1 MSGPAHGP
9 GAPSATQPPA
19 ERNALMRRLDAGEV
33 ALGLSVRLAGAPS
46 IAPIAADCGFDW
58 LFIDLEHGPMAFDTA
73 ASAALAALAAG
84 ITPVVRVAGHEAF
97 HANRALTNGALGLIF
112 PHVDDAVQ
120 ARACAQ
126 AARFAPQGI
135 RGVPAV
141 FPQLGW
147 RKPSLA
153 EATARL
159 NALTSVIVMIESAA
173 AVQAADA
180 IAAVPGVDALF
191 VGASD
196 LSVEMG
202 RPGDYRA
209 PEVRDALSHV
219 AAAATRHGRH
229 AGLGGIADTGLLG
242 ELVGEGYRLLLAGN
256 DLDLFMSAARERTR
270 HWHGLAAR
278 HGGPG
283 TGT

>member
-1 MSGPAHGP
+1 MSGPGP
-9 GAPSATQPPA
+9 GSPATTSRPDD
-19 ERNALMRRLDAGEV
+19 RNALMRRLDAGEV
-33 ALGLSVRLAGAPS
+33 ALGLSVRLAGAPG
-46 IAPIAADCGFDW
+46 IASIAADCGFDW

-73 ASAALAALAAG
+73 AATALAALAAG

-112 PHVDDAVQ
+112 PHVDDA
-120 ARACAQ
+120 AQ
-126 AARFAPQGI
+126 ALACSRSARFAPQGS

-147 RKPSLA
+147 RKPPLA

-173 AVQAADA
+173 AVQAAEA

-202 RPGDYRA
+202 HPGDYRA
-209 PEVRDALSHV
+209 PAVREALSHV
-219 AAAATRHGRH
+219 ADAAARHGCH
-229 AGLGGIADTGLLG
+229 AGLGGVGDAGLLG
-242 ELVGEGYRLLLAGN
+242 ELVREGYRLLLAGN

-270 HWHGLAAR
+270 QWHALAGPG
-278 HGGPG
+278 GGPG
-283 TGT
+283 GHA